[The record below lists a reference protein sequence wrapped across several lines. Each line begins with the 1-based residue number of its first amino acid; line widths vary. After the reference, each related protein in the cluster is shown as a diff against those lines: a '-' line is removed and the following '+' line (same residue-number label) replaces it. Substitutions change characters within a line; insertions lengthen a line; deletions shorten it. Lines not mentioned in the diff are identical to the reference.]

1 MALHAPTALYTKPH
15 VQSGKGRIRGL
26 SCLSLC
32 VSVVLICIRRESV
45 LSSDARSPNASERS
59 PSTAVFSIDSVSAQT
74 PQDVAVAC
82 AAGSSS
88 TPSLWWDDKSSI
100 PKPSND
106 AQPIPLGNESYDFG
120 HMTDLDDIFAF
131 TGTNVPSVPTHS
143 FNTAQSP
150 PAIQLCGH
158 LCSDDHAFLRSQGCL
173 DLPPPPLF
181 RELMLHYF
189 RFVHPNLPIV
199 PQDVFWS
206 KWNGDEF
213 QLSKFSLLLVQSMV
227 YAVSSYADIS
237 MISALGFSNKR
248 EARNSCYRKAKA
260 RSYP

>member
-1 MALHAPTALYTKPH
+1 
-15 VQSGKGRIRGL
+15 
-26 SCLSLC
+26 
-32 VSVVLICIRRESV
+32 
-45 LSSDARSPNASERS
+45 
-59 PSTAVFSIDSVSAQT
+59 
-74 PQDVAVAC
+74 
-82 AAGSSS
+82 
-88 TPSLWWDDKSSI
+88 
-100 PKPSND
+100 
-106 AQPIPLGNESYDFG
+106 
-120 HMTDLDDIFAF
+120 MTDLDDIFAF

-143 FNTAQSP
+143 FTTPQSP
-150 PAIQLCGH
+150 PAVQLCGH
-158 LCSDDHAFLRSQGCL
+158 LGTDDLAFLRSQGCL
-173 DLPPPPLF
+173 DLPQPPLF

-260 RSYP
+260 